1 VYKYVRVWY
10 NRSMDEGLLDR
21 LIDAYDQLME
31 KIRDLA
37 KDPALEG
44 NSHWRENLAQT
55 GYQIETLL
63 ADDTD

>member
-1 VYKYVRVWY
+1 
-10 NRSMDEGLLDR
+10 MDDALLDR
-21 LIDAYDQLME
+21 LLDAHDQLME

-37 KDPALEG
+37 KDSALER

-63 ADDTD
+63 ADDTE